1 MRTANDNSDWLVCE
15 QTRLA
20 AAQLGLFLR
29 KAVTAEDM
37 QIRVM
42 ALDLIERGGKR
53 LRPSLLFLA
62 ATYGEFVQ
70 EPLMRAAA
78 ALELVHIAS
87 LHHDDVMD
95 RAPMRRNGA
104 SVNARWG
111 NALAALAG
119 TYLFARASALLASL
133 GDIPNQMASQ
143 ASVELCAGQLQEVE
157 NAYNLELTEAG
168 HLNMLVRKTAT
179 LFELPCRLGAHLSGA
194 SAPHAEALAIYGRHL
209 GLAFQL
215 TDDVLDLN
223 GKASQLGKATGV
235 DLREGVYSLPV
246 LRAVRQQDAG
256 GQRLRELLGQAW
268 LAEEDAQTALQL
280 VRESAG
286 VASTLAVA
294 REHAQH
300 AREALATLPEGPAR
314 YSLCRLAEYV
324 VTRDVQETADPD

>member
-1 MRTANDNSDWLVCE
+1 VRTANDNSDWLVCE

-29 KAVTAEDM
+29 KAVTAEDV

-70 EPLMRAAA
+70 DPLMRAAA

-87 LHHDDVMD
+87 LYHDDVMD

-143 ASVELCAGQLQEVE
+143 ASVEL
-157 NAYNLELTEAG
+157 
-168 HLNMLVRKTAT
+168 
-179 LFELPCRLGAHLSGA
+179 
-194 SAPHAEALAIYGRHL
+194 
-209 GLAFQL
+209 
-215 TDDVLDLN
+215 
-223 GKASQLGKATGV
+223 
-235 DLREGVYSLPV
+235 
-246 LRAVRQQDAG
+246 
-256 GQRLRELLGQAW
+256 
-268 LAEEDAQTALQL
+268 
-280 VRESAG
+280 
-286 VASTLAVA
+286 
-294 REHAQH
+294 
-300 AREALATLPEGPAR
+300 
-314 YSLCRLAEYV
+314 
-324 VTRDVQETADPD
+324 